1 MQTKA
6 TIILNR
12 LVIMSESKTAYDQ
25 YFHKGVNI
33 IRSATNST
41 GKSTIMDFIFFVLG
55 GDVDEWTD
63 EALACD
69 YVMAEI
75 VFNGKFLTLKRELG
89 NDRHPPIYMYE
100 GSYNNALDNS
110 LDWLRFS
117 HRRSSDRDS
126 FSQAIFRLLGYP
138 ENKLSSFDNIT
149 IHQLLRL
156 VYCDQLTSV
165 NHIFKNQT
173 FDPEEMRLT
182 IGEFLLGVEDLDH
195 HGLRL
200 QLRDKE
206 KEFENLSGRLKA
218 TKDVL
223 ASVDLP
229 PDIVEIQEKIKK
241 YTNERDEL
249 RKQINYLESPTHKDR
264 NADETEE
271 VINIR
276 RELTETKKNLK
287 QYLDSREALAY
298 EIEDS
303 THFINSIR
311 EKLAALNESE
321 LTRESLG
328 ELKFEFCPACLSKI
342 VDATSLSK
350 SICNLCNK
358 EHSDETDTTGYLRMQ
373 FELNYQL
380 RESEQL
386 LVSKK
391 LETEELNQ
399 RISESFSKR
408 KQLQERYNSFVV
420 TADPIA
426 AELKDSL
433 TRIGHFDNSL
443 NNLKEKAKLIG
454 VIDGIS
460 MEKSEISRSIS
471 RLMDQID
478 TKKRKREERWQMLRK
493 RISAITVEIL
503 QNDFLCEESFK
514 EATEFEFDFA
524 KDRFLVDGRSKF
536 SASSICYLKSAFFFA
551 LLLISIEDEQVL
563 FPRFLLL
570 DNIEDKG
577 STPER
582 VQNMHRL
589 IIQMLKD
596 VEGDHQ
602 VIFTTSLL
610 EDSLNNSKYCIG
622 PEYNY
627 SKKTLNL

>member
-1 MQTKA
+1 M
-6 TIILNR
+6 
-12 LVIMSESKTAYDQ
+12 
-25 YFHKGVNI
+25 
-33 IRSATNST
+33 
-41 GKSTIMDFIFFVLG
+41 
-55 GDVDEWTD
+55 
-63 EALACD
+63 
-69 YVMAEI
+69 
-75 VFNGKFLTLKRELG
+75 
-89 NDRHPPIYMYE
+89 
-100 GSYNNALDNS
+100 
-110 LDWLRFS
+110 
-117 HRRSSDRDS
+117 
-126 FSQAIFRLLGYP
+126 
-138 ENKLSSFDNIT
+138 
-149 IHQLLRL
+149 
-156 VYCDQLTSV
+156 
-165 NHIFKNQT
+165 
-173 FDPEEMRLT
+173 
-182 IGEFLLGVEDLDH
+182 
-195 HGLRL
+195 
-200 QLRDKE
+200 
-206 KEFENLSGRLKA
+206 
-218 TKDVL
+218 
-223 ASVDLP
+223 
-229 PDIVEIQEKIKK
+229 
-241 YTNERDEL
+241 
-249 RKQINYLESPTHKDR
+249 ESPTHKDR

-287 QYLDSREALAY
+287 QELDSREALAY

-342 VDATSLSK
+342 VDATSLSQ

-443 NNLKEKAKLIG
+443 NNLKEKAKLKG
-454 VIDGIS
+454 VIDRIS
-460 MEKSEISRSIS
+460 MEKSEISQSIS
-471 RLMDQID
+471 RLIDQID

-503 QNDFLCEESFK
+503 QNDSLCEESFK

-551 LLLISIEDEQVL
+551 LLLISIEDEHVL